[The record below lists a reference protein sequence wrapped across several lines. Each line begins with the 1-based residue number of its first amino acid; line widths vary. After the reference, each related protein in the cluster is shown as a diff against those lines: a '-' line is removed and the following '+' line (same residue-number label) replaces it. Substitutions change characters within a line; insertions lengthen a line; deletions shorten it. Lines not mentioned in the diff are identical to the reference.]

1 MNDQPPLARL
11 RRFYLSPGALA
22 SEILRFEARES
33 HHIATVLRLA
43 PGTRVTVFDGRV
55 EAEAELVDV
64 SHTTVTAR
72 RVGPLR
78 ASTRPMAITLLQGV
92 ARGPKM
98 DLVVRMA
105 TEIGVSVIVPVV
117 TSRSLADPGPARQER
132 WRRIAREAARQCG
145 RPDVPHVEPAA
156 PLSRALQTLARAD
169 VFLVPWEREGRLVG
183 SVLAGR
189 RVGSAVVLIGPEG
202 GLTDAEVAA
211 ASRAGGQ
218 TVSLGPLILRTETA
232 GLVTAAMLLYEGI
245 LRPSG

>member
-1 MNDQPPLARL
+1 MNDQPSPVRL
-11 RRFYLSPGALA
+11 RRFYVPPAVFA

-43 PGTRVTVFDGRV
+43 PGTRVTVFDGRA
-55 EAEAELVDV
+55 EAEAELIDV
-64 SHTTVTAR
+64 SDAAVTAR
-72 RVGPLR
+72 RVGTVR
-78 ASTRPMAITLLQGV
+78 VSTRPMVITLLQGV

-98 DLVVRMA
+98 DLIVRTA
-105 TEIGVSVIVPVV
+105 TEIGVSVIAPVV
-117 TSRSLADPGPARQER
+117 TSRSLANPGPARCDR

-145 RPDVPHVEPAA
+145 RPDIPHVEPAA
-156 PLSRALQTLARAD
+156 PLPRALETMAPSD
-169 VFLVPWEREGRLVG
+169 IFLVPWEHERRLVG

-211 ASRAGGQ
+211 ARGVGGQ

-232 GLVTAAMLLYEGI
+232 GLVTVAMLVYEGI
-245 LRPSG
+245 LRPSD